1 MKIPSFPHSGDCES
15 IIQIRLKTFFTTKT
29 RRTRSFQCIELNRLF
44 FFVSSCLRGAFSV
57 AGRGLQPRPKRL
69 MNEDMAV
76 IIENSRGGGGK
87 PRLARESKMK
97 IPSFPRSSVGM
108 QLATLRRRVWQ
119 RWSVAGYVP
128 TPERGN
134 DKMLFFLALS
144 FYTRL
149 PHPQTLDY
157 NRLPQAAIYLPLIG
171 WLVGG
176 ICALIFYL
184 ADLVWP
190 QSTAVILALI
200 TGILLTSALHE
211 DGFAD
216 VCDGFGGGMNKQ
228 RILEIMKDSHI
239 GVYGVVGLLLLLL
252 LKVSVLS
259 AMPAAAPL
267 VLLSGHSLSR
277 LSPLL
282 LMQRYA
288 YARGNDSK
296 SSGAVY
302 KPNHQELLFST
313 VIALLPLALLPALCM
328 LAIIPV
334 LIATLLLGHY
344 FYRRIDGYT
353 GDCLGASQQVAET
366 IFYLSVSALWIFI

>member
-1 MKIPSFPHSGDCES
+1 
-15 IIQIRLKTFFTTKT
+15 
-29 RRTRSFQCIELNRLF
+29 
-44 FFVSSCLRGAFSV
+44 
-57 AGRGLQPRPKRL
+57 
-69 MNEDMAV
+69 
-76 IIENSRGGGGK
+76 
-87 PRLARESKMK
+87 MK
-97 IPSFPRSSVGM
+97 IPSFPRSSVGT

-119 RWSVAGYVP
+119 RWSVAGCIP
-128 TPERGN
+128 TLGPGN

-149 PHPQTLDY
+149 PGMAEVSQAVGNRCDRLPHHQALDY
-157 NRLPQAAIYLPLIG
+157 KRLPQAAIYLPLIG

-176 ICALIFYL
+176 ICALVFYL

-190 QSTAVILALI
+190 QATAVILALI
-200 TGILLTSALHE
+200 AGILLTGALHE

-239 GVYGVVGLLLLLL
+239 GVYGLLGLLLMLL
-252 LKVSVLS
+252 LKISVLTE
-259 AMPAAAPL
+259 MPAAIPL
-267 VLLSGHSLSR
+267 VLLAGHSISR

-282 LMQRYA
+282 LMQRYT

-296 SSGAVY
+296 ASGAVY
-302 KPNHQELLFST
+302 QPSFRELAFAA

-334 LIATLLLGHY
+334 LVATRLLGHY

>member
-1 MKIPSFPHSGDCES
+1 
-15 IIQIRLKTFFTTKT
+15 
-29 RRTRSFQCIELNRLF
+29 
-44 FFVSSCLRGAFSV
+44 
-57 AGRGLQPRPKRL
+57 
-69 MNEDMAV
+69 
-76 IIENSRGGGGK
+76 
-87 PRLARESKMK
+87 MK

-119 RWSVAGYVP
+119 RWSVAECVP
-128 TPERGN
+128 TLGLGN

-149 PHPQTLDY
+149 PGMADMSQAVGNRCDRLPPSQALDY
-157 NRLPQAAIYLPLIG
+157 KRLPQAAIYLPLIG

-176 ICALIFYL
+176 ICALVFYL

-190 QSTAVILALI
+190 QATAVILALI
-200 TGILLTSALHE
+200 TGILLTGALHE

-267 VLLSGHSLSR
+267 ALLAGHSISR

-313 VIALLPLALLPALCM
+313 VTALLPLALLPALCM

-366 IFYLSVSALWIFI
+366 VFYLSVSALWIFI